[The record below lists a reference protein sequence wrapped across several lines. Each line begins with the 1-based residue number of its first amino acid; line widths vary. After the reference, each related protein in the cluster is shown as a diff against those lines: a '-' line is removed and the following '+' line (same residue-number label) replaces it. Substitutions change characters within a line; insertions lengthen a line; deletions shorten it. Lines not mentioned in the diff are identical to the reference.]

1 MMQANAAGT
10 AKWKGAPGAGAP
22 AMGDAAHAPV
32 PDGSAGRQSLANLT
46 ALGQADTV
54 SLVAMPTVG

>member
-1 MMQANAAGT
+1 V
-10 AKWKGAPGAGAP
+10 KWKGAPGAGAP

-32 PDGSAGRQSLANLT
+32 PDGSAGRQSLANLM